1 MKPYLFKN
9 SYDQDLNE
17 LEINLKN
24 LKQNKNP
31 RKSFSCKKSE
41 THANTFFN
49 RVPQLF

>member
-31 RKSFSCKKSE
+31 RKSLSCKKSE
-41 THANTFFN
+41 THVNTFFN